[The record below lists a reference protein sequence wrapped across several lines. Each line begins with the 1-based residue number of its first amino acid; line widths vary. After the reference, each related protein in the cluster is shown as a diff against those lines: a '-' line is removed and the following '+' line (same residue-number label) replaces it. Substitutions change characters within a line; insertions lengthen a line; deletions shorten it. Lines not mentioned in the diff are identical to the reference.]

1 MRGLLRLVV
10 HGGHITRRP
19 SDPGPYT
26 LLFADLMRDEER
38 VHHVELTASPTG
50 KNLHVYVDGVR
61 YVREDDRG

>member
-1 MRGLLRLVV
+1 MRGLFRWDVE
-10 HGGHITRRP
+10 GFRFNRRP

-38 VHHVELTASPTG
+38 LHHVELTASPTG